1 MDFVVASDRD
11 FWRWQSPA
19 GTLAEQPQIATMK
32 EKPSHHPKREIR
44 AHQTRFGGTEERSI
58 KYESDPRTVNFIS
71 LLPLIQKEPGNGRDI
86 IGKISM
92 PAFHFAFTTSLEMK
106 LLWLSTWC
114 PIGVILVSMDR
125 GHIGIHYDWR
135 DLKVND
141 QEFRS
146 CFVRAVKVHSAFP
159 QVSSEPVAKFAFTTS
174 LEMKLLWLRKWC
186 PIGVNLVS
194 MDRGHIGL
202 HYDRR
207 DRKVNEFRSCF
218 VRAVKVHSAFPQVS
232 SEPVAKKADHHLEF
246 LSKSYGCFF
255 GTDIY
260 RSDPR
265 TVNFISVLPLIQKEP
280 GNRRDIIGNISILAF
295 QIIYPIVKSTYICV
309 YNQPGDEATLVKKM
323 VSDRSD
329 LGVSRPWR
337 RNSVCRPET
346 STLGVVYAA
355 AQLSRPVVPRL
366 RGETDEYMIFG
377 RIGATELFIRIFYL
391 GFGEEHVNPHEH
403 STFPDVAC
411 LPKTEKSG
419 NHRLRS
425 MIGEDTI
432 VLGILIG
439 TAKEDNGEDGNFASR
454 GGS

>member
-141 QEFRS
+141 QFLSYSSVFSMSRKGP
-146 CFVRAVKVHSAFP
+146 FG
-159 QVSSEPVAKFAFTTS
+159 VSSGFFRT
-174 LEMKLLWLRKWC
+174 
-186 PIGVNLVS
+186 
-194 MDRGHIGL
+194 RGKG
-202 HYDRR
+202 
-207 DRKVNEFRSCF
+207 E
-218 VRAVKVHSAFPQVS
+218 
-232 SEPVAKKADHHLEF
+232 
-246 LSKSYGCFF
+246 
-255 GTDIY
+255 
-260 RSDPR
+260 
-265 TVNFISVLPLIQKEP
+265 
-280 GNRRDIIGNISILAF
+280 
-295 QIIYPIVKSTYICV
+295 
-309 YNQPGDEATLVKKM
+309 
-323 VSDRSD
+323 
-329 LGVSRPWR
+329 
-337 RNSVCRPET
+337 
-346 STLGVVYAA
+346 
-355 AQLSRPVVPRL
+355 
-366 RGETDEYMIFG
+366 GETDEYMIFG